1 MYFSYQL
8 YEAGRVK
15 SPREQREADARMGEQ
30 AKSVA
35 RLWRALLPARR
46 QAPDCQPAADEAIRP
61 SCLTSAR

>member
-15 SPREQREADARMGEQ
+15 SPREQREADARIGEQ

-35 RLWRALLPARR
+35 RLWHALLPARH
-46 QAPDCQPAADEAIRP
+46 QVPVCEPAADDAIRP
-61 SCLTSAR
+61 SCLTAR

>member
-15 SPREQREADARMGEQ
+15 SPREQREADARTGER

-35 RLWRALLPARR
+35 LLWHSLLPARH
-46 QAPDCQPAADEAIRP
+46 QAAACEPAADEAIRP
-61 SCLTSAR
+61 SCLTAAR